1 MLSTES
7 VWNRKELVGAE
18 ISATQYNL
26 TIGLVLAWGFGV
38 NWAMVTQID
47 PQVFLSIPSLAFGI
61 AYFASAIAG
70 MMIYQRSDNPVVSF
84 VGYNLVVLPLG
95 VSLARLLPFV
105 DPVVI
110 GQAFQATAG
119 VVMIMTSV
127 STMKPQFFLKLGS
140 TLFVAF
146 IAAFIVEVGFIIFS
160 GRTPA
165 IFDWIFVLIFSGYV
179 GYDWARAQSLPKT
192 LDNAVDCAAALY
204 VDIVILFIRMI
215 QLFSR
220 R

>member
-7 VWNRKELVGAE
+7 VWNRRSLVGHE

-38 NWAMVTQID
+38 NWAMVTQVS
-47 PQVFLSIPSLAFGI
+47 PEVFLSVSPLVFIIGYLVSV
-61 AYFASAIAG
+61 FAGTA
-70 MMIYQRSDNPVVSF
+70 IYQRSDNPAISF

-95 VSLARLLPFV
+95 MLLARFLPFV
-105 DPVVI
+105 DPIVI

-119 VVMIMTSV
+119 VVMIMTAV

-146 IAAFIVEVGFIIFS
+146 IAAFVVEIGFILFT
-160 GRTPA
+160 GRAPA

-192 LDNAVDCAAALY
+192 LDNAVDAAAALY
-204 VDIVILFIRMI
+204 VDIVILFVRMI

>member
-7 VWNRKELVGAE
+7 VWNRRGLVENE

-38 NWAMVTQID
+38 NWAMVTQIN
-47 PQVFLSIPSLAFGI
+47 PQVFADINSIAFLIG
-61 AYFASAIAG
+61 YFVSVVAG
-70 MMIYQRSDNPVVSF
+70 TSIYQRSDNPAVSF
-84 VGYNLVVLPLG
+84 AGYNLVVLPLG
-95 VSLARLLPFV
+95 VMLARFLPFV
-105 DPVVI
+105 DPLVI
-110 GQAFQATAG
+110 RQAFQATAG
-119 VVMIMTSV
+119 VVMIMTAV

-146 IAAFIVEVGFIIFS
+146 IAAFIVEFGFIIFS
-160 GRTPA
+160 GRSPA

-192 LDNAVDCAAALY
+192 LDNAVDAAAALY

>member
-47 PQVFLSIPSLAFGI
+47 PQVFLSVPSLAFGI
-61 AYFASAIAG
+61 AYFASVIAG
-70 MMIYQRSDNPVVSF
+70 TMIYQRSDNPVISF

-95 VSLARLLPFV
+95 VLLARFLPFV
-105 DPVVI
+105 DPLVI

-119 VVMIMTSV
+119 VVMIMTAV

-146 IAAFIVEVGFIIFS
+146 IAAFIVEFGFIIFS
-160 GRTPA
+160 GRAPA